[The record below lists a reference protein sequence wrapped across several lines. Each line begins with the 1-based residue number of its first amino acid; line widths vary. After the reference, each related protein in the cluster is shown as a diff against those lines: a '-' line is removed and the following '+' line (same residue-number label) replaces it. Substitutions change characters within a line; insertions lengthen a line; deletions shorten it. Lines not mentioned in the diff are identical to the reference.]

1 MEAYNFLEISSLF
14 PDFDGSEDA
23 WNTVMKGFEQG
34 ENVLACVNIGDFE
47 TYEYYRSLFIGKG
60 KIMGF
65 STDSGNGVGIRNGS
79 YSAPTIMAG
88 CQHKEEAWEFIKST
102 LIKNN
107 EMLHVPV
114 FVSYLPS
121 LNKIMEEL
129 EERAE
134 SKEALEMTTP
144 PVTGSEIRMI
154 RELMEGA
161 EPIQGGYAD
170 IFEIISEEAGALPYC
185 QGESRAYLRRRGF
198 CAEKVIGAGQGGSRS
213 AGAGAI
219 R

>member
-1 MEAYNFLEISSLF
+1 
-14 PDFDGSEDA
+14 
-23 WNTVMKGFEQG
+23 
-34 ENVLACVNIGDFE
+34 
-47 TYEYYRSLFIGKG
+47 
-60 KIMGF
+60 MG
-65 STDSGNGVGIRNGS
+65 I
-79 YSAPTIMAG
+79 Y
-88 CQHKEEAWEFIKST
+88 KST

-107 EMLHVPV
+107 EMFLVPV

-154 RELMEGA
+154 RELLEGA

-170 IFEIISEEAGALPYC
+170 IFEIISEEAGAY
-185 QGESRAYLRRRGF
+185 F
-198 CAEKVIGAGQGGSRS
+198 AGQKSEE
-213 AGAGAI
+213 ATAEAI
-219 R
+219 QKRVTLYLNES